1 MTCRAFP
8 KLELSL
14 FAKPMPEENPKIS
27 PHELIQNNPIDPK
40 PVTLVTHGVA
50 SLKRMTRLVIPQK
63 SIHQFQK
70 AFRVSVPNYFL
81 PPPPS
86 KRQKIFLVVYDFAKI
101 FLVFPIQ
108 TPFKRHSSTE
118 PTRLR
123 FAFDSPKHSNH

>member
-14 FAKPMPEENPKIS
+14 FAKPTLEENPKIS
-27 PHELIQNNPIDPK
+27 PHESIQNNPIDLK
-40 PVTLVTHGVA
+40 LATLVTHGVT

-70 AFRVSVPNYFL
+70 AFRLSIPNCFL
-81 PPPPS
+81 LPHQP
-86 KRQKIFLVVYDFAKI
+86 KGGRI
-101 FLVFPIQ
+101 
-108 TPFKRHSSTE
+108 SSWFMISRRSASSSRYKLRLNATAASE
-118 PTRLR
+118 PTRLS

>member
-63 SIHQFQK
+63 SIHQF
-70 AFRVSVPNYFL
+70 
-81 PPPPS
+81 
-86 KRQKIFLVVYDFAKI
+86 
-101 FLVFPIQ
+101 
-108 TPFKRHSSTE
+108 
-118 PTRLR
+118 
-123 FAFDSPKHSNH
+123 